1 VVGVTAIMRVL
12 LAVDGSDDARAAT
25 AWLAAFPLPEGARV
39 RVVSVAAVPTSALDI
54 PPVRELQQSIRD
66 ATRAIADTART
77 ALGARA
83 ETSDVREGDAREQI
97 LAAAEAWKTDLIVVG
112 ARGLGTVS
120 AALLGS
126 VSLAITR
133 HASCAVLVVKRRARA
148 LHRAVVAVD
157 GSREALAAARFL
169 AALPLP
175 NSCRIDLLGVVEQP
189 PLPALAADGVA
200 TSVGTQ
206 ALVQIAEERRRALEP
221 ALALAEEPFLGKVA
235 GVRRLRATGSPGDEI
250 LKVAAQPDVD
260 LVVLGARGLGPLGR
274 IFLGSVSEH
283 VLRHAPGPV
292 LIVKGGGP

>member
-1 VVGVTAIMRVL
+1 VTTAMRVL
-12 LAVDGSDDARAAT
+12 LAADGSDDARAAT
-25 AWLAAFPLPEGARV
+25 TWLATLPLPEGACV
-39 RVVSVAAVPTSALDI
+39 RVVSVASVPTSALDI

-66 ATRAIADTART
+66 ATRAIADTARA
-77 ALGARA
+77 ALGAPA
-83 ETSDVREGDAREQI
+83 ETSEVREGDAREQI
-97 LAAAEAWKTDLIVVG
+97 LAAAEAWKADLIVVG

-126 VSLAITR
+126 VSLAVAR

-175 NSCRIDLLGVVEQP
+175 GSCRIDLLGVVEQP
-189 PLPALAADGVA
+189 PLPALTADGVA

-206 ALVQIAEERRRALEP
+206 ALVQITEERRRALES
-221 ALALAEEPFLGKVA
+221 ALAHAEEPFLGKVA
-235 GVRRLRATGSPGDEI
+235 GLRRLRATGSPGDEI
-250 LKVAAQPDVD
+250 LKVAAEPDVD

-274 IFLGSVSEH
+274 IFLGS
-283 VLRHAPGPV
+283 APSTSCATRPV
-292 LIVKGGGP
+292 RCSS